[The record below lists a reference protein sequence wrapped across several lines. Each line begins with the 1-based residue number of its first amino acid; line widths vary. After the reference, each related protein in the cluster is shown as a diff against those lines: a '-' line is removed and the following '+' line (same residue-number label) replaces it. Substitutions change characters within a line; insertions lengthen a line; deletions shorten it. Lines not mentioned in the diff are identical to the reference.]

1 LAALL
6 CCCFLVAAATS
17 IAATGGSGGVVV
29 APAAPPQLLEGRCA
43 DMPQHPCMDRRL
55 VEPGGSVVLR
65 GRRLSDVTAVVFYGQ
80 RGPSDD
86 VSSPVTAPQA
96 SSVRT
101 TVPPNVHD
109 GPLAVQTS
117 TGKRSRRWTGLMIEE
132 AEAPLAPQPP
142 GPGPSIGT
150 AVSTPSK
157 VFYGGLK
164 KPVFAYQVGGG
175 HALDVNVNIVR
186 VSDGAVV
193 RTWSDAQSAPGV
205 AHKIIWDGTVG
216 GRVQPQGQYA
226 FRVGSPGAV
235 ASSSSPQNGTFAF
248 YDHMFPVRGKHEFG
262 DGAAR
267 FGAGRTGHS
276 HQGQDV
282 FASCGTP
289 LVAARAGKVLYKGYH
304 ALAGYYLVIA
314 GSGTGQDYLYAH
326 LRQPAL
332 VSKGERVYTGQP
344 IGEVGE
350 TGNAVGC
357 HLHFEIWSGPGWYKG
372 GHPIDPLS
380 ELMRWDHFS

>member
-1 LAALL
+1 
-6 CCCFLVAAATS
+6 
-17 IAATGGSGGVVV
+17 
-29 APAAPPQLLEGRCA
+29 
-43 DMPQHPCMDRRL
+43 MDRRL

-65 GRRLSDVTAVVFYGQ
+65 GRRFSDVTSVVFYGQ

-86 VSSPVTAPQA
+86 VSSPVTSPQA

-117 TGKRSRRWTGLMIEE
+117 TGTRSRRWTGLMIEE
-132 AEAPLAPQPP
+132 AEAPLAPQPT
-142 GPGPSIGT
+142 GPGSSIGT
-150 AVSTPSK
+150 AVSAPPK

-186 VSDGAVV
+186 ISDGAVV
-193 RTWSDAQSAPGV
+193 RTWTDSQSAPGV
-205 AHKIIWDGTVG
+205 PHKIIWDGTVG

-226 FRVGSPGAV
+226 FRVGNPAAV
-235 ASSSSPQNGTFAF
+235 ASASSPQSDTFAF

-282 FASCGTP
+282 FARCGTP
-289 LVAARAGKVLYKGYH
+289 MVAARAGKVLYKGYH

-372 GHPIDPLS
+372 GRPIDPLS
-380 ELMRWDHFS
+380 ELMRWDQFS